1 MDYQTKRKH
10 IIIIFSVILSI
21 LVVYTVIGSVLV
33 TRDLQAQALA
43 SERGRLQ
50 NSSRGRLHS
59 TERGRLA
66 EANITENQKG
76 TEENPG
82 GADQGDRIAAVQ
94 NRLVRQPL
102 VTPRGNGED
111 TVTVMV
117 YMNGSNLET
126 DYGFAT
132 QDIREMLKAPYN
144 EKVNIVIETL
154 GTKKWQDY
162 GIMNDHT
169 QRFILDE
176 KDVLLVDDT
185 LDQLD
190 CTDPDTLTDFIT
202 WSAKKYPA
210 DRYFLILWD
219 HGGGAVDGFGWD
231 QYRRY
236 DASLTIDELQQS
248 LKEAGVVFDFIGM
261 DACIMSSIETCYAVY
276 DYCDYCIL
284 SEDFESALGW
294 SYEGWLT
301 ALSENTSIDT
311 VSLGILRGT
320 VDHPLGVIDARD
332 TGPGPSVEHEFEVSG
347 SAADVQHAAPSA
359 DPQHADDLVH
369 PGRGAVV
376 FLVPN
381 GIGEARAAHIP
392 VLGDLVDQFHVIT

>member
-117 YMNGSNLET
+117 YMNGSNL
-126 DYGFAT
+126 
-132 QDIREMLKAPYN
+132 
-144 EKVNIVIETL
+144 
-154 GTKKWQDY
+154 
-162 GIMNDHT
+162 
-169 QRFILDE
+169 
-176 KDVLLVDDT
+176 
-185 LDQLD
+185 
-190 CTDPDTLTDFIT
+190 
-202 WSAKKYPA
+202 
-210 DRYFLILWD
+210 
-219 HGGGAVDGFGWD
+219 
-231 QYRRY
+231 
-236 DASLTIDELQQS
+236 
-248 LKEAGVVFDFIGM
+248 
-261 DACIMSSIETCYAVY
+261 
-276 DYCDYCIL
+276 
-284 SEDFESALGW
+284 
-294 SYEGWLT
+294 
-301 ALSENTSIDT
+301 
-311 VSLGILRGT
+311 
-320 VDHPLGVIDARD
+320 
-332 TGPGPSVEHEFEVSG
+332 
-347 SAADVQHAAPSA
+347 
-359 DPQHADDLVH
+359 
-369 PGRGAVV
+369 
-376 FLVPN
+376 
-381 GIGEARAAHIP
+381 
-392 VLGDLVDQFHVIT
+392 